1 MHAKRNDRRKT
12 RDVYKL
18 SERFETVMDDP
29 RVKGI
34 LKESGGKMYM
44 SERQWELA
52 KNDFQDSF
60 VNFAT
65 CGD

>member
-44 SERQWELA
+44 SER
-52 KNDFQDSF
+52 
-60 VNFAT
+60 
-65 CGD
+65 